1 MVTQFTLRTHE
12 TGRTL
17 VSIEQSGV
25 TTVDTMLVPALLVS
39 VVANVVMGGQVYTCQ
54 RQTERQRQKGRG
66 KNNFKEYQD
75 KE

>member
-39 VVANVVMGGQVYTCQ
+39 VVANVVMGGQVYTETDRETGGGKQ
-54 RQTERQRQKGRG
+54 RE
-66 KNNFKEYQD
+66 
-75 KE
+75 